1 MPWENIELGTQLKAK
16 TMTEEKK
23 MKVEFAPGAFDSFE
37 GTQEELDEMISEIQ
51 TMFTELTPEELEART
66 SPVDLKD
73 LIDDEDITEEQLA
86 QLLNALIGNDNQ
98 RKLQ

>member
-1 MPWENIELGTQLKAK
+1 
-16 TMTEEKK
+16 MTEEKK